1 MHVIPKRTHD
11 FPFIKLIS
19 TNNNRSAILVKIALF
34 LRYDI
39 Q

>member
-1 MHVIPKRTHD
+1 MI
-11 FPFIKLIS
+11 FLLFKLIS